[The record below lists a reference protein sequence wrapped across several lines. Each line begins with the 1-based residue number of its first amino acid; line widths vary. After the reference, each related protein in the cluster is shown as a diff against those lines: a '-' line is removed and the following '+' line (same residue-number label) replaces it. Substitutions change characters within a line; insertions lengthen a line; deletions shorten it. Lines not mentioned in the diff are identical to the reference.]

1 MSPAAA
7 NFDPLAG
14 IYRGLEFLAFGG
26 DLERT
31 RFCLLDRLGDRR
43 SILVLGEGDGRALA
57 RLVRVAPQAQIH
69 CIDFSAA
76 MLARAQARLADTEAE
91 ARVTFEQAD
100 VLGVE
105 FRPAHY
111 DAVVTLFLLD
121 CFDADQ
127 VAGLVSR
134 IRDAL
139 QPGAAWLFAD
149 FVLPARGPARL
160 RARVWLGG
168 LYAFFRWQTGLRIR
182 TLPPS
187 EDLIQAAGFKP
198 EARRTFQWGLLR
210 SVLFRST
217 KPLPAN
223 HANPR

>member
-1 MSPAAA
+1 MSSAA
-7 NFDPLAG
+7 NFDPLARV
-14 IYRGLEFLAFGG
+14 YRGLEFLAFGG

-31 RFCLLDRLGDRR
+31 RFCLLHRLADRR

-57 RLVRVAPQAQIH
+57 RLVHLAPLARIH
-69 CIDFSAA
+69 CLDFSAA
-76 MLARAQARLADTEAE
+76 MLARAQARLAGTEAR

-100 VLGVE
+100 VLSVG
-105 FRPAHY
+105 FRPAYY

-127 VAGLVSR
+127 VASLVSR
-134 IRDAL
+134 VRDAL

-168 LYAFFRWQTGLRIR
+168 LYAFFRWQTGLRTR

-187 EDLIQAAGFKP
+187 EELIQAAGFKP
-198 EARRTFQWGLLR
+198 EAQRSFQWGLLR
-210 SVLFRST
+210 TVLFRAT
-217 KPLPAN
+217 PD
-223 HANPR
+223 